1 MRGAASRKRG
11 EREEFPSG
19 PCTATGSSP
28 ANLTEDRAAG
38 KTRGSSPTDPTSLLS
53 TSAQVNGKQ
62 LLEEFERM
70 DIHQA
75 YNTILGY
82 IITNGMIWD
91 LCSWIVDMYKV
102 WFGEPYPEDDKKHE
116 AGSDGKT
123 LEGLI
128 EHLLF

>member
-1 MRGAASRKRG
+1 MTYADKLLINTQITFQYAKEKNLIPAAMRARLSPSAG
-11 EREEFPSG
+11 EKV
-19 PCTATGSSP
+19 
-28 ANLTEDRAAG
+28 D
-38 KTRGSSPTDPTSLLS
+38 D
-53 TSAQVNGKQ
+53 KQ
-62 LLEEFERM
+62 LLEEFKRM

-82 IITNGMIWD
+82 IITNGMIRD